1 MFPERVRMHAP
12 PTAARVVLGE
22 LGDWRERRAHA
33 RGFAEGRAQALDQA
47 AGALETAAAELEAEH
62 ARAAKLAVEMALEI
76 SRVLLRREAQAGN
89 YDLET
94 IVRETLAVSGVDR
107 GRCVVHLNPEDAKT
121 LEHVTFRAGTVIEPD
136 VAVARGNVQ
145 VSTPRGLLVREF
157 EQALDAIGGE
167 LRGETT

>member
-1 MFPERVRMHAP
+1 MHAS
-12 PTAARVVLGE
+12 PTAARVVPGE

-33 RGFAEGRAQALDQA
+33 RGVAEGRALALEQA
-47 AGALETAAAELEAEH
+47 AGALERATAELEAEH
-62 ARAAKLAVEMALEI
+62 ARAAKLAVELALEI
-76 SRVLLRREAQAGN
+76 ARVLLRREAQTGN
-89 YDLET
+89 YDLER

-107 GRCVVHLNPEDAKT
+107 GRCVVHLNPEDAKA
-121 LEHVTFRAGTVIEPD
+121 LENLTFRAGTVIEPD